1 MIRPVQTAMSILVPA
16 AQGPAGDAGDC
27 RSRSGG
33 AGIRGVETGTIDAP
47 AIQKAGAG
55 FVLLVSLQRS

>member
-1 MIRPVQTAMSILVPA
+1 MTSPAQTAMSVLVLLPKALLVMLAVA
-16 AQGPAGDAGDC
+16 APVLAVP
-27 RSRSGG
+27 
-33 AGIRGVETGTIDAP
+33 GIRGVETGTIDAP

>member
-1 MIRPVQTAMSILVPA
+1 MSVLVLLPKALLVMLAVAAPVLAVP
-16 AQGPAGDAGDC
+16 
-27 RSRSGG
+27 
-33 AGIRGVETGTIDAP
+33 GIRGVETGTIDAP